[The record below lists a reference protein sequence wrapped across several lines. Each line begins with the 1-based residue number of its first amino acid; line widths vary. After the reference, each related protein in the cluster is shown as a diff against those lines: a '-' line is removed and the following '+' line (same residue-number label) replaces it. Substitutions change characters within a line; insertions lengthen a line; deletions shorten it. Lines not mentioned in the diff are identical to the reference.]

1 MKMLFN
7 ILLFLA
13 VFAFTAEIASAL
25 WEKTKVESLAKAD
38 SDEEDSD
45 SDVPDGSEEEE
56 EEDCRAKGWFFA
68 GMEIIEL
75 EWINTFDRKHFAEL
89 GNFPELHLTNPPYS
103 PPELV

>member
-25 WEKTKVESLAKAD
+25 WEKTKVESLAKSDADGEDTD
-38 SDEEDSD
+38 SDA
-45 SDVPDGSEEEE
+45 PDGNEEE
-56 EEDCRAKGWFFA
+56 EEDYRAKGWFFA
-68 GMEIIEL
+68 RVDAIEL
-75 EWINTFDRKHFAEL
+75 EWIDAFDRTHFAEL
-89 GNFPELHLTNPPYS
+89 GQFPEMHLTNPPYS

>member
-13 VFAFTAEIASAL
+13 VFAFTAEIASVL
-25 WEKTKVESLAKAD
+25 WEKTKVESLAKVD
-38 SDEEDSD
+38 SDEEDPD
-45 SDVPDGSEEEE
+45 TDTPDGNEEE

-75 EWINTFDRKHFAEL
+75 EWLDTFDRTHFAEL
-89 GNFPELHLTNPPYS
+89 GSFPELHLTNPPYS